1 MAVAFRE
8 VFSAFGVDA
17 DGDKPR
23 MMVPLHGKNLVALE
37 GDPDLVL
44 VPGRDSLKVEKLEKV
59 SWRTRWRPRSTLRRR
74 AGRDGSSARTPPT
87 SRSTASTGREGS
99 TGFRSTR

>member
-8 VFSAFGVDA
+8 VFSAFGVDT

-23 MMVPLHGKNLVALE
+23 MMVPLHGTNLVALE

-44 VPGRDSLKVEKLEKV
+44 VPGKF
-59 SWRTRWRPRSTLRRR
+59 TRISSFGFSPVDQVKGLATGLGAPR
-74 AGRDGSSARTPPT
+74 APA
-87 SRSTASTGREGS
+87 
-99 TGFRSTR
+99 

>member
-8 VFSAFGVDA
+8 VFSAFGVDS

-23 MMVPLHGKNLVALE
+23 MMVPLHRTNLVALE

-44 VPGRDSLKVEKLEKV
+44 VPGRDSLQVEKLDKGKLAHSLATAQHLATSGRE
-59 SWRTRWRPRSTLRRR
+59 RRQLGKDATYFQVYGANR
-74 AGRDGSSARTPPT
+74 AGL
-87 SRSTASTGREGS
+87 
-99 TGFRSTR
+99 TGFLSTR